1 MDSDERYPPGTAEFI
16 DALIDTAPRFSLA
29 IVVILST
36 SLLHAGPQ
44 WYAKGLRTQGRA
56 LTNIQQQISEAKDRP
71 SLHRI
76 CTIGAGAVGRPL
88 SLARHLIS

>member
-1 MDSDERYPPGTAEFI
+1 MESDERYPPRTAQFI
-16 DALIDTAPRFSLA
+16 HALIDTAPRLSLA

-36 SLLHAGPQ
+36 SSLHAGPK

-56 LTNIQQQISEAKDRP
+56 LTNVHQISEAKERP

-88 SLARHLIS
+88 SLARHLTS